1 MTTASEYRFGRFV
14 LRPDLRRLHAGGEL
28 LPIGGRALDL
38 LIVLVEA
45 RDRPVGRDEL
55 LARVWPG
62 RVVAEENLK
71 VQVLAVRKLLG
82 PQAVVTLPR
91 LGYRFGLDVDV
102 VRVGAAGAP
111 ALGQPARPLGRD
123 AEAAVV
129 RDALGAHPLV
139 TLTGPAGIGKTML
152 AQAVAES
159 SAQDFRDG
167 LYIVDRAAVA
177 DPAHVAATVAR
188 RLELAGDASRIAA
201 PAIAAALRSF
211 ALLVVLDNCEHVVAA
226 AAELASALSAGAP
239 GVRVLATSQE
249 PLGAPGEHVVRL
261 APLERPPEGMALEPP
276 DAARYPALAL
286 FVERARSAS
295 PAFDLDAQTLG
306 PAIEICRRLDG
317 VPLAIELAAARVPLL
332 GVAGVAARLDG
343 LLQLLTA
350 RPAGTGGRHA
360 SLRDALAW
368 SYGLLAPDEQAVFRR
383 LGVFAGS
390 FPLDAAQHVAR
401 DVGDEWAVL
410 GHVAALAEKSL
421 LQVVGAGAVSRYR
434 LLESARAFALEQ
446 LEAAGEAPAALR
458 SHAQAVLALF
468 DRADAAF
475 FGAPLLPWIAGLMP
489 EIGNLRAASAWACGP
504 HGDPALAFALAAASG
519 GFWAA
524 AGLDSQAGRDLM
536 AVQALVDE
544 HTPLRRQAQF
554 WLAMANRGLDLSVRA
569 AELVDAAQRALA
581 LFRRIGDAQGIY
593 RSLSL
598 YIQNAQRLSAPLDI
612 DALVDEMRRQEG
624 PDWTVQQRRGRRW
637 VVARQLSRAGDWP
650 GYCQRFRAEVAMLD
664 EAGDEWRAWT
674 CAHTVAL
681 AEISLGRPEE
691 AVRIMEP
698 AVGAIRTHGLAR
710 RCWPQVA
717 MLAMA
722 RIECADP
729 AGAAPAVREAVALM
743 RSAGSVWWLGD
754 HLAWWLAQ
762 VGALRDAA
770 RLLGWADARVAA
782 RKEPRS
788 PQGKAAHARLLSL
801 LDALPADRREAL
813 RDEGARLIDD
823 EVAEVVLAAASQAP
837 G

>member
-1 MTTASEYRFGRFV
+1 
-14 LRPDLRRLHAGGEL
+14 
-28 LPIGGRALDL
+28 
-38 LIVLVEA
+38 
-45 RDRPVGRDEL
+45 
-55 LARVWPG
+55 
-62 RVVAEENLK
+62 
-71 VQVLAVRKLLG
+71 
-82 PQAVVTLPR
+82 
-91 LGYRFGLDVDV
+91 
-102 VRVGAAGAP
+102 VGATVASS
-111 ALGQPARPLGRD
+111 LGHAFG
-123 AEAAVV
+123 
-129 RDALGAHPLV
+129 
-139 TLTGPAGIGKTML
+139 
-152 AQAVAES
+152 
-159 SAQDFRDG
+159 DG
-167 LYIVDRAAVA
+167 LCFVYLAAVA

-188 RLELAGDASRIAA
+188 RLELPGDATRIGA
-201 PAIAAALRSF
+201 PAIAAALRS
-211 ALLVVLDNCEHVVAA
+211 LSVLIVLDNCEHVVAA
-226 AAELASALSAGAP
+226 AAELAGALGAGAP

-249 PLGAPGEHVVRL
+249 PLGTPGEHVVRL
-261 APLERPPEGMALEPP
+261 SPLERPPEGEPLELA

-286 FVERARSAS
+286 FAERARSAT
-295 PAFDLDAQTLG
+295 PAFELDAQTLG
-306 PAIEICRRLDG
+306 PAAEICRRLDG

-332 GVAGVAARLDG
+332 GVAGVAARLDR

-350 RPAGTGGRHA
+350 RPAATGGRHA
-360 SLRDALAW
+360 SLRDAIAW

-390 FPLDAAQHVAR
+390 FSLDAAQHVAS
-401 DVGDEWAVL
+401 DVGDEWSVL
-410 GHVAALAEKSL
+410 GHVAALVEKSL
-421 LQVVGAGAVSRYR
+421 LQVLGTGAVSRYR

-446 LEAAGEAPAALR
+446 LEAAGEAAASR
-458 SHAQAVLALF
+458 RRHAEAVLALF

-489 EIGNLRAASAWACGP
+489 EIDNLRAASAWARGP
-504 HGDPALAFALAAASG
+504 HGDPALAFALAAAAG

-536 AVQALVDE
+536 AVQDLVDE
-544 HTPLRRQAQF
+544 HTPLHRQAQF

-569 AELVDAAQRALA
+569 AELVEAAQQALA
-581 LFRRIGDAQGIY
+581 LFRRLGDAQGIY

-598 YIQNAQRLSAPLDI
+598 YIQNAQRLSTPIDL

-624 PDWTVQQRRGRRW
+624 PEWTVQQRRGRRW

-650 GYCQRFRAEVAMLD
+650 GYCERFRAEVAMLN

-698 AVGAIRTHGLAR
+698 AVQAIRAHGLAR

-729 AGAAPAVREAVALM
+729 SPAAPAVREAVGLM
-743 RSAGSVWWLGD
+743 RIAGSVWWLGD

-762 VGALRDAA
+762 RGALRDAA
-770 RLLGWADARVAA
+770 RLLGWVDTRLAE

-801 LDALPADRREAL
+801 LDALPEDRRAAL

-823 EVAEVVLAAASQAP
+823 EVAEVVLAVASRAP
-837 G
+837 S